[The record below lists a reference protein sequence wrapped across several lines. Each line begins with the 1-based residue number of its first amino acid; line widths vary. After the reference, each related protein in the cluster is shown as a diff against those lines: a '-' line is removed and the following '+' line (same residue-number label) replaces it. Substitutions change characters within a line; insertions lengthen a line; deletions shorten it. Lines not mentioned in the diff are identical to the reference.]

1 MIPNSNKYAD
11 IITLPHQTSA
21 SRKRMS
27 MMDRAAQ
34 FAPFAA
40 LTGYEASLAETAR
53 LTNGRIELDESEEEM
68 IDRKLRAIR
77 YLGESA
83 KELSIT
89 YFVADER
96 KSGGKYIAEAVSIKQ
111 INDYE
116 RTLLTQNGKIIPIN
130 DILDIECDELKK
142 YGL

>member
-1 MIPNSNKYAD
+1 MTVGNNKYTD
-11 IITLPHQTSA
+11 IIYLPHQTSA

-27 MMDRAAQ
+27 LIDRAAQ

-53 LTNGRIELDESEEEM
+53 LTDGRIELDESEEEM
-68 IDRKLRAIR
+68 IDRKLRIIR
-77 YLGESA
+77 YLGEST

-89 YFVADER
+89 YFVPDN
-96 KSGGKYIAEAVSIKQ
+96 KKTGGKYVTESVFIKQ
-111 INDYE
+111 IDDYE
-116 RTLLTQNGKIIPIN
+116 RTIVTTNGRVIPIAN
-130 DILDIECDELKK
+130 IFDIECDELKK